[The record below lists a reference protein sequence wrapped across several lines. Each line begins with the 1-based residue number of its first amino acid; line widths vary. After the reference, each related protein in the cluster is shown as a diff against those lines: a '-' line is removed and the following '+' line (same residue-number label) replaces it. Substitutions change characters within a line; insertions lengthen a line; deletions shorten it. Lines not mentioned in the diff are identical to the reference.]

1 MGSHAEKSGK
11 MLNIAV
17 AGLGRM
23 GKRHVA
29 TLLNRVARARVV
41 AVCSAAPHETE
52 WARGNQDYIDFD
64 IKVYD
69 SYDDMLNH
77 QGLQAVWIS
86 TSTDVHASHTI
97 KAVEKGLHVL
107 CEKPL
112 STDLNEVSAAI
123 AAAESRP
130 DLKVMAGFSRR
141 FDASYR
147 DAYQKVKSNTIGEP
161 YLVRSNT
168 CDLLDE
174 TGFFV
179 AYAKRNGG
187 IFVDCTIHDIDLALW
202 FMDSPAPKSCFAV
215 GTLKHHPELAESH
228 DVDNGVGVVEFY
240 GGKIAYFHA
249 SRTQAHGHDVCT
261 EISGTHGKVMVNVI
275 PKANNVVV
283 ADRTG
288 MRHEVQPEYWQ
299 RFEDAFAT
307 EAQEFVTAVLDDNKV
322 PVPLETGFLVMKI
335 GRALQES
342 LMTGKVI
349 KFDEQGERIEDS

>member
-1 MGSHAEKSGK
+1 MGSYGESHGK

-29 TLLNRVARARVV
+29 TLLNRVTRARVA

-52 WARGNQDYIDFD
+52 WARANEDYIDFG

-69 SYDDMLNH
+69 SYEDMLNH
-77 QGLQAVWIS
+77 PGLQAVWIS
-86 TSTDVHASHTI
+86 TSTDVHASQTI

-123 AAAESRP
+123 AAAKSRP

-147 DAYQKVKSNTIGEP
+147 DAYQKVKSNIIGDA

-215 GTLKHHPELAESH
+215 GTLKHHPELAESN

-261 EISGTHGKVMVNVI
+261 EISGTEGKVMVNVI

-283 ADRTG
+283 ADKTG

-307 EAQEFVTAVLDDNKV
+307 EAQEFVTSVLEGKEV
-322 PVPLETGFLVMKI
+322 PVPLESGFMVMKI

-342 LMTGKVI
+342 LLTGKAV
-349 KFDEQGERIEDS
+349 KFDEQGRRIDE